1 MKRARYIDNSLQ
13 IRETFSFAEPREIL
27 KSINVYCGDYYG
39 SSLWN
44 LYGNKAEQLFRCWN
58 TNVKLCWDLPRNTH
72 TVFVYDFL
80 SCNLQS
86 IRTQCMSRYINF
98 YKSVLNNPSREVQLM
113 ARLVRGNVSTNT
125 GLNLINIR
133 LETGLCLWL
142 VTSREVKDVLTL
154 NES

>member
-1 MKRARYIDNSLQ
+1 MLN
-13 IRETFSFAEPREIL
+13 PEIL

-58 TNVKLCWDLPRNTH
+58 TNVKLCWDLPRNTY

-86 IRTQCMSRYINF
+86 IQTQCISRYINF
-98 YKSVLNNPSREVQLM
+98 YKSLLNNPSREVQLM

-133 LETGLCLWL
+133 LETGLCPWL
-142 VTSREVKDVLTL
+142 VTSREVKVILTL
-154 NES
+154 NENSGYKEELKCHLLERYL